1 MMRPFRKFQL
11 LAPIVL
17 CAGLQVPA
25 QALPALSPPLAGR
38 ANTIISQPMANM
50 VLELEARYTAN
61 PAGSAV
67 AITVSGK
74 VTGEEGTGLPGVS
87 VALKGTTTGTITD
100 VGGNYILNVPDGQE
114 NGTLVFSYIGYLAQE
129 VQISNRS
136 AVDVRLQI
144 DAKTLDEVVVVGYG
158 TQKKSDIT
166 GSVAVIDAAE
176 IKKTSTSDMSQLLQG
191 RAPGVAVTSDGQ
203 PGAVPNVRIR
213 GVSTFGNG
221 QPLYVVDGVPLGD
234 NASPRDFNP
243 NDVESVQVLKD
254 ASSAAIYGSRAAN
267 GVVIIT
273 TKQGRKNTPLKIE
286 YNGYYGVDEVWQRI
300 PVTNRAE
307 YQMLQNETQ
316 LNGGQTVAPANDPN
330 SPSFISNI
338 DTDWQE
344 EGLKLGNRQNHNIV
358 LSGGG
363 EYNTYNISLDYFD
376 NEGTFVGNGPSY
388 ERYSGRINTTAEKGR
403 FSTGLSIYYTHSF
416 ENSLTYRGDLLLG
429 GRPPLVGDLITAIPT
444 MPVYDPNRLGGFGGT
459 SSAIERGIILN
470 AIGANSLIE
479 NDVTV
484 DRVFSTGWGQLDL
497 GHGLKYKLNL
507 NYDRTMIKDYAF
519 VPAFDLG
526 YFFTNDISRL
536 NRGNRIIT
544 TSLIENTLNYDKT
557 FGQHTVSLLAGQMY
571 QEGSF
576 SAIGGFSQDL
586 STPYFPVLDNG
597 SNKTASGSET
607 VNTLASYLGRINYS
621 YDDRYLLTAT
631 MRRDGSSRF
640 APINRYGNFPS
651 IALGWKL
658 HNETFFTMPE
668 FISELKLRGSYGELG
683 NQNIGDYRYYAT
695 INPNILYNFNASPV
709 TGGLQTSLVAE
720 DIKWE
725 TQTTS
730 NVGFDARFFGGKI
743 DFTAEYYRSTTTDI
757 LVGVP
762 IPAST
767 GSVDLN
773 PVVNAGS
780 LRNSGVE
787 FDLGYHKMEGAFTF
801 DVSANVYTL
810 KNRVLS
816 LGGNEEPISGAGA
829 RTQVGREVGEHYG
842 WDVQGIFQTQEE
854 ITNHAFQNAN
864 TAPGDL
870 IFRDV
875 NEDGIINADDRIY
888 LGSGMPNI
896 YYGLNFAAQYKNFDF
911 TMFASGMGDYLI
923 NSRLYRDLVHTQ
935 GYQNYHEDALD
946 RWTPTNTNTDIPR
959 LVAEDPNNNMRD
971 SNREGWLQSGT
982 HLRINTLSVGY
993 KLPAN
998 LVKGMTSARVYATA
1012 QNLYTFQAYEGYN
1025 PDFTSGTFN
1034 PGFDFGSF
1042 PKPRTIMLG
1051 VQLGF

>member
-1 MMRPFRKFQL
+1 MMRPFLKFPL

-17 CAGLQVPA
+17 CAGLQ
-25 QALPALSPPLAGR
+25 LPAKAMPAFSRPLADR
-38 ANTIISQPMANM
+38 DYMITTSQSLADM
-50 VLELEARYTAN
+50 VLELEARYRAN
-61 PAGSAV
+61 PA
-67 AITVSGK
+67 AISVSGK
-74 VTGEEGTGLPGVS
+74 VTGEDGTGLPGVS
-87 VALKGTTTGTITD
+87 VALKGTATGTITD
-100 VGGNYILNVPDGQE
+100 VNGNYTLSVPDASA
-114 NGTLVFSYIGYLAQE
+114 NGTLVFSYIGYLTQE
-129 VQISNRS
+129 VAINNRS
-136 AVDVRLQI
+136 AISLRLQI

-166 GSVAVIDAAE
+166 GSVAIIDATE
-176 IKKTSTSDMSQLLQG
+176 MKKVSTNDVAQLLQG

-203 PGAVPNVRIR
+203 PGAFPNVRIR
-213 GVSTFGNG
+213 GVGTFGDS
-221 QPLYVVDGVPLGD
+221 QPLYVVDGVPVGTT
-234 NASPRDFNP
+234 PRDFNP
-243 NDVESVQVLKD
+243 NDVASVQVLKD
-254 ASSAAIYGSRAAN
+254 ASAAAIYGSRAAN

-273 TKQGRKNTPLKIE
+273 TKQGRKNTPLNIE

-316 LNGGQTVAPANDPN
+316 LNGGQTIAPANDPN
-330 SPSFISNI
+330 SPSFINNI
-338 DTDWQE
+338 DTNWQE

-363 EYNTYNISLDYFD
+363 EFNTYNISLDYFD
-376 NEGTFVGNGPSY
+376 NQGTFVGNGPSY
-388 ERYSGRINTTAEKGR
+388 ERYSGRINTTAEKGI
-403 FSTGLSIYYTHSF
+403 FSTGLSLYYTHSF

-484 DRVFSTGWGQLDL
+484 DRVFGTGWGQLQL
-497 GHGLKYKLNL
+497 LNKNGHSLKYKLNL

-536 NRGNRIIT
+536 NRGNRILT
-544 TSLIENTLNYDKT
+544 TSLIENTLNYDKV
-557 FGQHTVSLLAGQMY
+557 FGKHSVSALVGQMY

-576 SAIGGFSQDL
+576 SGIGGFAQDL

-597 SNKTASGSET
+597 SNKTASGSESE
-607 VNTLASYLGRINYS
+607 NALASYLGRVNYS

-631 MRRDGSSRF
+631 LRRDGSSRF
-640 APINRYGNFPS
+640 APANRYGNFPS
-651 IALGWKL
+651 VALGWKL
-658 HNETFFTMPE
+658 HNEKFFNMPE
-668 FISELKLRGSYGELG
+668 FISEFKLRGSYGQLG
-683 NQNIGDYRYYAT
+683 NQNIGDYLYYAT
-695 INPNILYNFNASPV
+695 INPNIVYNFNGKPV
-709 TGGLQTSLVAE
+709 TGGLQTTLVAE

-725 TQTTS
+725 TKTTS

-767 GSVDLN
+767 GSLNLN

-780 LRNSGVE
+780 LRNTGFE
-787 FDLGYHKMEGAFTF
+787 FDLGYHKMEGDFTF
-801 DVSANVYTL
+801 DISANAYTL
-810 KNRVLS
+810 KNRVIA
-816 LGGNEEPISGAGA
+816 LGGNEEPIGGAGA
-829 RTQVGREVGEHYG
+829 RTQVGREIGEHYG
-842 WDVQGIFQTQEE
+842 WDVLGIFQTQEE
-854 ITNHAFQNAN
+854 VNNHAFQDAN

-875 NEDGIINADDRIY
+875 NGDGIVNADDRVY
-888 LGSGMPNI
+888 LGSGMPSI
-896 YYGLNFAAQYKNFDF
+896 YYGFNFGAQYKNFDF

-923 NSRLYRDLVHTQ
+923 NSRLYRDLMHTQ
-935 GYQNYHEDALD
+935 DYLNYHEDALD
-946 RWTPTNTNTDIPR
+946 RWTPNNTDTNIPR
-959 LVAEDPNNNMRD
+959 LVAGDPNQNMRD

-982 HLRINTLSVGY
+982 HLRLNTVSLGY
-993 KLPAN
+993 KLPSN
-998 LVKGMTSARVYATA
+998 LVKGVSSARVYATA
-1012 QNLYTFQAYEGYN
+1012 QNLYTFQAYKGYN

-1042 PKPRTIMLG
+1042 PKPRTMMVG